1 MQITVRKP
9 AVAGLFYPES
19 QRECRAM
26 VDRLLIEN
34 PCEQSFDHIKGVVV
48 PHAGYVYSGA
58 VAAKAFNLLSKQAQ
72 QFNKVVLLGPSH
84 RVPLMGMSFSHFDAF
99 HTPLGNVPLAVE
111 EIHRLSEKHHIPI
124 DELPHE
130 YEHSLEVEL
139 PFLQVTLNEFSL
151 IPIVVGQTSPESVA
165 ALLSEFWDQEQTLI
179 MVSSDLSHYLR
190 YDQAQQVDTETCRQI
205 INKSTSIKGHQAC
218 GCYPL
223 NGLLLEASRNG
234 ANVDCLALA
243 NSGDTAGDKS
253 RVVGYGAYVIH

>member
-1 MQITVRKP
+1 MIFPPINRLIIAPVDYLIPVFFLIKWRILNRTREVIIMQITVRKP

-130 YEHSLEVEL
+130 YEHSLEV
-139 PFLQVTLNEFSL
+139 
-151 IPIVVGQTSPESVA
+151 
-165 ALLSEFWDQEQTLI
+165 
-179 MVSSDLSHYLR
+179 
-190 YDQAQQVDTETCRQI
+190 
-205 INKSTSIKGHQAC
+205 
-218 GCYPL
+218 
-223 NGLLLEASRNG
+223 
-234 ANVDCLALA
+234 
-243 NSGDTAGDKS
+243 
-253 RVVGYGAYVIH
+253 